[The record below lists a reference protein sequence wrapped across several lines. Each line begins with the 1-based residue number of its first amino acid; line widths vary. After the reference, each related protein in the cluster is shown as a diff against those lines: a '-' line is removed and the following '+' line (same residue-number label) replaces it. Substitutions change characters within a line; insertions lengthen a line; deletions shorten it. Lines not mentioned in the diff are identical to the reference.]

1 MGTVAPTA
9 PNDSVDLAVAL
20 FSPALYVVAAGY
32 AAVGLALVWLA
43 ISLAPWGL
51 FILIPAFGV
60 LAAAA
65 LLAAVAF
72 GVSRL
77 EVDPA

>member
-43 ISLAPWGL
+43 ISLAPWG
-51 FILIPAFGV
+51 PVHPDPGV
-60 LAAAA
+60 RR
-65 LLAAVAF
+65 
-72 GVSRL
+72 SRRRSATSPRL
-77 EVDPA
+77 RSGSLP